1 MWSIEAHGRVTEER
15 NKARAAEAEV
25 RKVQDQQKIEL
36 ARAKQKGKE
45 EDKALAARMEQE
57 DLEKVTREAQVEA
70 YKRHQVAK

>member
-25 RKVQDQQKIEL
+25 RKVQDQQKIEV

-45 EDKALAARMEQE
+45 EDKALAAR
-57 DLEKVTREAQVEA
+57 LE
-70 YKRHQVAK
+70 